1 MQDVSD
7 TQRMPL
13 ASDRPADHLIIAGE
27 AGCADV
33 ILSYIR
39 ALWTGSSSGR
49 VSFLFQSRLRETE
62 KLEMSQQRIREYPLM
77 MSKSMAFAAIAAIAL
92 STVVLGQDQ
101 DLVSTLERDPVALNL
116 LKDIA
121 TFNAG
126 LKTIRRPVNEQLRK
140 TRQEAQARGDLHKLE
155 AATQDINAFENSDKL
170 PATFKAAKPELTKQF
185 RRGYEELLE
194 KMVNDFKVT
203 IQEYTRQDKV
213 TEAKAVEE
221 LLEKFKAAVRT
232 PPPSWKNDAKK
243 QPSRKRRKGRR

>member
-62 KLEMSQQRIREYPLM
+62 KLGMSEQRIREYPLM

-101 DLVSTLERDPVALNL
+101 DLVSTLER
-116 LKDIA
+116 
-121 TFNAG
+121 
-126 LKTIRRPVNEQLRK
+126 
-140 TRQEAQARGDLHKLE
+140 
-155 AATQDINAFENSDKL
+155 
-170 PATFKAAKPELTKQF
+170 
-185 RRGYEELLE
+185 
-194 KMVNDFKVT
+194 
-203 IQEYTRQDKV
+203 
-213 TEAKAVEE
+213 
-221 LLEKFKAAVRT
+221 
-232 PPPSWKNDAKK
+232 
-243 QPSRKRRKGRR
+243 